1 MIHDSDLVDQLVTLI
16 GSRQWAEAQVS
27 SVTRVWSP
35 AIELD
40 EIRPGAIAVQ
50 LWPDQQSHSRRARSG
65 PWSLQVEVGVV
76 FWAKLTSATRA
87 EVDGLMRAF
96 DTLLV
101 SNETGLGGQ
110 LFDVV
115 DVMSSRFGLLE
126 TVTFTREGQMT
137 WVIRPNRERL
147 QRLTPE
153 GETDRYSGLLQAQ
166 ALLTYHR
173 A

>member
-16 GSRQWAEAQVS
+16 ESRHWSEAQVS

-50 LWPDQQSHSRRARSG
+50 LWPDQQSHTRRARSG
-65 PWSLQVEVGVV
+65 NWSLQVEVGIV
-76 FWAKLTSATRA
+76 FWAKLSSAARA
-87 EVDGLMRAF
+87 EIDSLMRAL

-101 SNETGLGGQ
+101 SGETGLGGE

-115 DVMSSRFGLLE
+115 
-126 TVTFTREGQMT
+126 TVTSDRSGATETATFVREGQMT